1 MTTKVTKLRRTI
13 IEWAGSERS
22 VVSLSHWKNFA
33 GGDSLGRAAPGDV
46 EPSPNRRGSTRSIP
60 TPFLALIRRSR

>member
-22 VVSLSHWKNFA
+22 VVSLSHSKNFA
-33 GGDSLGRAAPGDV
+33 GGDSLGCAPGDV
-46 EPSPNRRGSTRSIP
+46 EPSPDRRGSTRSIP